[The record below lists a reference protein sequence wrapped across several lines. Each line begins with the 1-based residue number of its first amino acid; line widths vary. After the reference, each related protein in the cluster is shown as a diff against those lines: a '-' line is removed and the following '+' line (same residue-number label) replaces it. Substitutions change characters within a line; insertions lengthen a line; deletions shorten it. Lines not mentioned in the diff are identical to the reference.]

1 MNELDHDK
9 LLESITRLTEK
20 RNRLSLEICLTQ
32 TMFDLLEIEGIALY
46 RFDGEQAN
54 LLVRI
59 DREGCW
65 ILDGE
70 IDDMEA
76 AVPVIHDT
84 GLRACSHGREMV
96 IESVAEG
103 RRYTFPIPRQ
113 DQLIGFLRLVST
125 RDLRDDRRLIEGF
138 LQIYWNYLKLI
149 EDNERDKLTG
159 LLNRKTFDDKL
170 MDILQASRRAALARA
185 NAAARVE
192 HKPASERRESD
203 DGQYYWLAVL
213 DIDHFK
219 RINDT
224 YGHLYGDEVLILM
237 ANLLR
242 RSFRRSDHLFR
253 YGGEE
258 FVVVFRTSALE
269 DAEMVLERCRQ
280 NIQHYPFPQVGQ
292 VTASIGYT
300 QILNSEMTTVVIARA
315 DKSLYY
321 AKGNGRNQIRCY
333 ETLIAEGTM
342 AKSEGRFG
350 DVELF

>member
-9 LLESITRLTEK
+9 LLESIARLTEK

-32 TMFDLLEIEGIALY
+32 TMFDLLGVEVIALY
-46 RFDGEQAN
+46 RFDGEQVN

-59 DREGCW
+59 DRESCW
-65 ILDGE
+65 IWDSE
-70 IDDMEA
+70 VDEPEA
-76 AVPVIHDT
+76 AVPVIQDT

-96 IESVAEG
+96 IEAVAEG

-113 DQLIGFLRLVST
+113 ERLIGFLRLVSA
-125 RDLRDDRRLIEGF
+125 RDLRDDRRLVEGF

-185 NAAARVE
+185 KARRAE
-192 HKPASERRESD
+192 DKKDPERREGD
-203 DGQYYWLAVL
+203 DGSYYWLAVL

-224 YGHLYGDEVLILM
+224 YGHLYGDEVLILL
-237 ANLLR
+237 ANIMR
-242 RSFRRSDHLFR
+242 RSFRRSDLLFR

-258 FVVVFRTSALE
+258 FVVVFRTRALE
-269 DAEMVLERCRQ
+269 DAATVLERFRH
-280 NIQHYPFPQVGQ
+280 NVEHYRFPQVGQ
-292 VTASIGYT
+292 VTASVGYT
-300 QILNSEMTTVVIARA
+300 QILASEMTTVVVARA
-315 DKSLYY
+315 DKALYY
-321 AKGNGRNQIRCY
+321 AKDNGRNQIRCY
-333 ETLIAEGTM
+333 ETLIDAGAM
-342 AKSEGRFG
+342 AKPEGNFG

>member
-9 LLESITRLTEK
+9 LLESIARLTEK

-32 TMFDLLEIEGIALY
+32 TMFDLLGVGVIELY
-46 RFDGEQAN
+46 RFDGEHAN

-59 DREGCW
+59 DPQSCW
-65 ILDGE
+65 ISDGE
-70 IDDMEA
+70 GSEPEA
-76 AVPVIHDT
+76 VVPVVRDT

-113 DQLIGFLRLVST
+113 EQLIGFLRLVSA

-170 MDILQASRRAALARA
+170 MDILQASRRAAVARA
-185 NAAARVE
+185 SAAAR
-192 HKPASERRESD
+192 ASNQDAERRAGD
-203 DGQYYWLAVL
+203 DGQYYWLSVV

-237 ANLLR
+237 ANILR
-242 RSFRRSDHLFR
+242 RSFRRSDLLFR

-258 FVVVFRTSALE
+258 FVVVFRTRALE
-269 DAEMVLERCRQ
+269 DAATVLERFRQ
-280 NIQHYPFPQVGQ
+280 NVEHYHFPQVGR
-292 VTASIGYT
+292 VTASVGYT
-300 QILNSEMTTVVIARA
+300 QILASEMTAVVIARA
-315 DKSLYY
+315 DKALYY
-321 AKGNGRNQIRCY
+321 A
-333 ETLIAEGTM
+333 
-342 AKSEGRFG
+342 
-350 DVELF
+350 

>member
-1 MNELDHDK
+1 MHELDHDK
-9 LLESITRLTEK
+9 LLESIARLTEK

-32 TMFDLLEIEGIALY
+32 TMFDLLGVETIALY

-59 DREGCW
+59 DRESCW
-65 ILDGE
+65 ILDADADE
-70 IDDMEA
+70 AEA
-76 AVPVIHDT
+76 AVPVSDDT

-96 IESVAEG
+96 IETVAEG

-113 DQLIGFLRLVST
+113 EQLIGFLRLVSA

-170 MDILQASRRAALARA
+170 MDILQASRRAVLARA
-185 NAAARVE
+185 KAPKESKKEAD
-192 HKPASERRESD
+192 RRDD
-203 DGQYYWLAVL
+203 DGKYYWLAVL

-237 ANLLR
+237 ANIMR
-242 RSFRRSDHLFR
+242 RSFRRADLLFR

-258 FVVVFRTSALE
+258 FVVVFRTRALE
-269 DAEMVLERCRQ
+269 DAATVLERFRQ
-280 NIQHYPFPQVGQ
+280 NVEHYHFPQVGQ
-292 VTASIGYT
+292 VTASVGYT
-300 QILNSEMTTVVIARA
+300 QILNSEMTSVVVARA
-315 DKSLYY
+315 DKALYY
-321 AKGNGRNQIRCY
+321 AKGNGRNQIQCY
-333 ETLIAEGTM
+333 ETLIAEGTV
-342 AKSEGRFG
+342 AKPDSHFG